1 MTDDPTKRS
10 DLTEATQNPDSLAR
24 RVSSAAR
31 ARNVPLA
38 TILTTVLV
46 VVLAGF
52 SIMLIW
58 VLRTIVLYVLVAT
71 FIAVFL
77 SPAVSAL
84 QRRGLGRGVASGVV
98 FLIGALAFGGL
109 AFLFGVPLANA
120 VTHFA
125 HQAPSLVKQAEHGRG
140 AVGHLV
146 KRLNLQHWVQTNA
159 PKLSSYVAS
168 VSKPALSIG
177 AGVLSTIVA
186 LFVIGVLSFYEL
198 LELPRI
204 WRGILGMLPDAQAH
218 RAARVASDASRSVSG
233 YVFGNFV
240 TSVIAGIIVFITL
253 SILGVP
259 FAPLLALWVALIDL
273 LPLVGG
279 LLAGVPTVLVA
290 ALHSP
295 TAGIVMFIIFIVYQQ
310 IENHIL
316 NPIIMS
322 KTVKMSPAL
331 VLLAALAGAVL
342 GGKLHSGFGTLIGAL
357 IGIPVGSAL
366 QVVIKELHSPQRIE
380 SGEPEAPSSIA

>member
-1 MTDDPTKRS
+1 
-10 DLTEATQNPDSLAR
+10 
-24 RVSSAAR
+24 
-31 ARNVPLA
+31 
-38 TILTTVLV
+38 
-46 VVLAGF
+46 
-52 SIMLIW
+52 
-58 VLRTIVLYVLVAT
+58 
-71 FIAVFL
+71 
-77 SPAVSAL
+77 
-84 QRRGLGRGVASGVV
+84 
-98 FLIGALAFGGL
+98 
-109 AFLFGVPLANA
+109 
-120 VTHFA
+120 
-125 HQAPSLVKQAEHGRG
+125 
-140 AVGHLV
+140 
-146 KRLNLQHWVQTNA
+146 
-159 PKLSSYVAS
+159 
-168 VSKPALSIG
+168 
-177 AGVLSTIVA
+177 
-186 LFVIGVLSFYEL
+186 
-198 LELPRI
+198 
-204 WRGILGMLPDAQAH
+204 MLPDTQAQ
-218 RAARVASDASRSVSG
+218 RAARIASDASRSVSG
-233 YVFGNFV
+233 YVLGNFV

-310 IENHIL
+310 VENHIL

-366 QVVIKELHSPQRIE
+366 QVVVREMRSPQLIE
-380 SGEPEAPSSIA
+380 SGEAEGSSTIT